1 MRKKKVILFS
11 VQMYWKKSQL
21 KFKVF
26 HSSTPNKSTLQG
38 IISTERK
45 LYKPRALEAGMADCN
60 SSNASDNYWIKVCS
74 GSLTFPS
81 RFIKVYSHDND
92 SWQWMME
99 GPCYIWLF
107 CIFWLLARLS
117 WGARINIRI
126 CMLFV
131 LMQINFKVLSKL
143 QNIPDSKRIGEN
155 FVISP
160 TLQLSVHQIN
170 YWTLGWTGKR
180 WNVQSCDRL
189 GNVKSVGKLNLKGSR
204 YIVYQLQGRN

>member
-1 MRKKKVILFS
+1 MPQMRKKKVMLWTVQIYRKKVFS
-11 VQMYWKKSQL
+11 KLL
-21 KFKVF
+21 KFKLF

-99 GPCYIWLF
+99 RPMLYLGSVSSD
-107 CIFWLLARLS
+107 FWLDFLEGL
-117 WGARINIRI
+117 
-126 CMLFV
+126 
-131 LMQINFKVLSKL
+131 
-143 QNIPDSKRIGEN
+143 E
-155 FVISP
+155 
-160 TLQLSVHQIN
+160 
-170 YWTLGWTGKR
+170 
-180 WNVQSCDRL
+180 
-189 GNVKSVGKLNLKGSR
+189 
-204 YIVYQLQGRN
+204 

>member
-1 MRKKKVILFS
+1 
-11 VQMYWKKSQL
+11 
-21 KFKVF
+21 
-26 HSSTPNKSTLQG
+26 
-38 IISTERK
+38 
-45 LYKPRALEAGMADCN
+45 MADCN
-60 SSNASDNYWIKVCS
+60 SSNASDNYWIRVCYE
-74 GSLTFPS
+74 SLTPSSFQIYQSLFP
-81 RFIKVYSHDND
+81 
-92 SWQWMME
+92 WQW
-99 GPCYIWLF
+99 WLAINVGEAHVLLKL
-107 CIFWLLARLS
+107 CIFWLLARFS

-155 FVISP
+155 FVISR